1 MNFKIADF
9 KVINK
14 VANVLAINV
23 NSKVFDGKVEGTL
36 TLTYENVDVPLAPW
50 GINEVIYSE
59 FISISVLSTDNLE
72 VVVKAAAA
80 QQLGVTFL

>member
-14 VANVLAINV
+14 TANVLAIDV

-36 TLTYENVDVPLAPW
+36 TLTYENADAPLASW
-50 GINEVIYSE
+50 GINGVIYSE
-59 FISISVLSTDNLE
+59 PISVTVGPDE
-72 VVVKAAAA
+72 IAADVVKAAAA
-80 QQLGVTFL
+80 VQLGVIYL